1 MFIYVL
7 GKMNQLDFLLKKE
20 ATDQEYLLKRENIS
34 IIRHDF
40 KFSELYG
47 CKRLQSALYF

>member
-1 MFIYVL
+1 M
-7 GKMNQLDFLLKKE
+7 GKWNQLDISLEKE
-20 ATDQEYLLKRENIS
+20 ATDQEYLLKRENIT

-47 CKRLQSALYF
+47 CKRLQSAVYF